1 MDLKFNNIKELY
13 ELLLPALET
22 KEIQLK
28 RNDYFGLTKK
38 DIWEYL
44 KETKW
49 KNSNN
54 LRIYQM
60 VCDILY
66 VDNDAL
72 NSYNEL

>member
-1 MDLKFNNIKELY
+1 MNLKFNNIKELY

-60 VCDILY
+60 VYDILY

>member
-28 RNDYFGLTKK
+28 RNNYFGLTKK

-60 VCDILY
+60 VYDILY

-72 NSYNEL
+72 SSYNEL

>member
-1 MDLKFNNIKELY
+1 MDLKFNNVQELY